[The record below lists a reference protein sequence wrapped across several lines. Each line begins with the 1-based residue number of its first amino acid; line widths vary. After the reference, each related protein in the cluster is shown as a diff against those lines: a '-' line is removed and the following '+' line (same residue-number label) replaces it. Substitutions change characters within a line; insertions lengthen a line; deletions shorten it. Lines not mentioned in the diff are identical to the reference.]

1 MKKRIASIALSLA
14 MCLTLL
20 PTAAYAE
27 DVSEG
32 GAFDSQS
39 STGNGAATVTGS
51 NEAVDTTKNT
61 VVYTG
66 ENETTTVVCKVS
78 NSDELK
84 NALNNND
91 NSITE
96 IDITADFTYNG
107 SIATGDKKIVVNK
120 GVTLTI
126 GGYTTEITG
135 TFENNGMITITSRS
149 KCIWKAQT
157 TGSGKIV
164 ADNQKWGE
172 YQTYVDYGC
181 VPDAMLEGSNC
192 RINIVKDVSIQPT
205 VSLPSDMKVGDTIT
219 PTFTNIVNGVD
230 LENAFK
236 FKWENN
242 GNTVYN
248 GAVSPTLTK
257 KGTLK
262 LTVSVKKPYVMRSS
276 SGSYGISD
284 VSGTVKEVLLD
295 TVFVNANSGN
305 NNNNIGN
312 TKAAPMKTIGKAID
326 KVNDGGTIILLSDYT
341 STALSFD
348 KNVTIKSDDGGKYT
362 VQVTREVAVKDDM
375 TVTFD
380 SVNVKDFNFT
390 KYYSS
395 SVGSGNVEFKN
406 CTGSGIQI
414 ADNVISNVTLEDSQL
429 GGRFGAQGILTLKNA
444 TINGSFSTKDFVAK
458 GKNIYVPED
467 NRSKVSRI
475 DRTATIANAV
485 EIQLSAPD
493 ATTPYQERKL
503 IETTADANNFT
514 VSSPYQLKKQ
524 TEYNGT
530 YIYAFIPVTSVTL
543 APETLSIEEGKT
555 AGLTATISPA
565 NASDQQFSWD
575 VEDTEIASVYGY
587 TSETKTVTALKKG
600 QTQITVTVDGQT
612 ASCTVT
618 VTPRTISVESIT
630 LNKTQLSLV
639 KGATETLAATVLP
652 TTATDKAV
660 TWKSS
665 DTAVATVKDGIVTAV
680 AAGNATITA
689 KAGEKTAT
697 CVVTVTNPSNSGSS
711 SGGGGGSS
719 TPRYAVTV
727 PDKTENGSLSVTP
740 KNAKRGSNVT
750 ITATPDKGCEVDEIV
765 AKDANGNKLTLKDN
779 GDGTYTFTM
788 PASKV
793 TVTAAFAEK
802 KAEPIVPEK
811 LFADVSA
818 EEYYYEAVKWASEN
832 GVTGGIG
839 ENLFGAKLP
848 CTRAQIVTF
857 LWRAAGSPEPKGMSG
872 FVDVSADAYYAKAVA
887 WAVEQGIVSG
897 TSATTF
903 SPDAVCTRAQS
914 VAFLYRAFGTRTDKA
929 AGFSDV
935 SADAYYA
942 DAVAWAVENGVASG
956 IGGGLFAPDQDCA
969 RGQIVAFLYRAYQN
983 K

>member
-39 STGNGAATVTGS
+39 STVNGAA
-51 NEAVDTTKNT
+51 
-61 VVYTG
+61 VYT
-66 ENETTTVVCKVS
+66 NEDTVDDTSADKV
-78 NSDELK
+78 NVRTKDELK
-84 NALNNND
+84 AALANND
-91 NSITE
+91 VNIIYIT
-96 IDITADFTYNG
+96 DSFKYTD
-107 SIATGDKKIVVNK
+107 SIATGEKTLVVNE
-120 GVTLTI
+120 GVTLETTASQISGTI
-126 GGYTTEITG
+126 VNNGTIKITG
-135 TFENNGMITITSRS
+135 SGQ
-149 KCIWKAQT
+149 CIWTAQT
-157 TGSGKIV
+157 TGTGKIV

-284 VSGTVKEVLLD
+284 VSGTVKEVLLH
-295 TVFVNANSGN
+295 TVYVNMVNGSNS
-305 NNNNIGN
+305 NIGN
-312 TKAAPMKTIGKAID
+312 TKATPMKTIGKAID

-414 ADNVISNVTLEDSQL
+414 ADNVINDVTLEDSQL

-475 DRTATIANAV
+475 EGTATIANAV

-503 IETTADANNFT
+503 IETTADASNFT

-543 APETLSIEEGKT
+543 TPKTLSIEEGKT
-555 AGLTATISPA
+555 AELTATISPA

-639 KGATETLAATVLP
+639 KGATETLAAIVLP

-665 DTAVATVKDGIVTAV
+665 DTAVATVENGVVTAV

-689 KAGEKTAT
+689 TAGGKTAI
-697 CVVTVTNPSNSGSS
+697 CAVTVTNPSNSGSS

-727 PDKTENGSLSVTP
+727 PDKTENGSLSVSS
-740 KNAKRGSNVT
+740 KNAKKGSDVT
-750 ITATPDKGCEVDEIV
+750 ITATPDKGYEVDEIV

-793 TVTAAFAEK
+793 TIEATFAEK

-914 VAFLYRAFGTRTDKA
+914 VAFLYRAFGEKVNKA

>member
-1 MKKRIASIALSLA
+1 MY
-14 MCLTLL
+14 
-20 PTAAYAE
+20 PG
-27 DVSEG
+27 G
-32 GAFDSQS
+32 GAFDSQP
-39 STGNGAATVTGS
+39 STVGGAA
-51 NEAVDTTKNT
+51 
-61 VVYTG
+61 VYT
-66 ENETTTVVCKVS
+66 NEDTVDDTSADKV
-78 NSDELK
+78 NVRTKDELK
-84 NALNNND
+84 AALANND
-91 NSITE
+91 VNIIYIT
-96 IDITADFTYNG
+96 DSFKYTD
-107 SIATGDKKIVVNK
+107 SIATGEKTLVVNE
-120 GVTLTI
+120 GVTLETTASQISGTI
-126 GGYTTEITG
+126 VNNGTIKITG
-135 TFENNGMITITSRS
+135 SGQ
-149 KCIWKAQT
+149 CIWTAQT
-157 TGSGKIV
+157 TGTGKIV

-295 TVFVNANSGN
+295 TVYVNANSG

-395 SVGSGNVEFKN
+395 SVGSGNVVFKN

-414 ADNVISNVTLEDSQL
+414 ADNVIKDVTLENSQL
-429 GGRFGAQGILTLKNA
+429 GGRFGAQGTLTLKNA
-444 TINGSFSTKDFVAK
+444 TINGSFSTVNFVAE
-458 GKNIYVPED
+458 GKNTYVTEN
-467 NRSKVSRI
+467 NRTRTSKISG
-475 DRTATIANAV
+475 TANIASPV

-503 IETTADANNFT
+503 IETTADASNFT

-565 NASDQQFSWD
+565 NATTQQHSWAS
-575 VEDTEIASVYGY
+575 ENGKIAKAYG
-587 TSETKTVTALKKG
+587 ETLNTAKVTAIGVGK
-600 QTQITVTVDGQT
+600 TTITYTIGGKE
-612 ASCTVT
+612 ASCEVT

-630 LNKTQLSLV
+630 LNKPQLSLV
-639 KGATETLAATVLP
+639 KGATETLTATVLP
-652 TTATDKAV
+652 TTATDKTV
-660 TWKSS
+660 IWESS

-697 CVVTVTNPSNSGSS
+697 CAVTVTNPSNSGSS
-711 SGGGGGSS
+711 SGGGGSS

-727 PDKTENGSLSVTP
+727 PDKTENGSLSVSS
-740 KNAKRGSNVT
+740 KNAKKGSDVT
-750 ITATPDKGCEVDEIV
+750 ITATPDKGYEVDDIV
-765 AKDANGNKLTLKDN
+765 AKDAKGNKLTLKDN

-802 KAEPIVPEK
+802 KAEPIAPEK

-839 ENLFGAKLP
+839 ENLFGANLP

-914 VAFLYRAFGTRTDKA
+914 VAFLYRAFGEKVNKA

-956 IGGGLFAPDQDCA
+956 IGGGLFAPDQNCA

>member
-1 MKKRIASIALSLA
+1 MYLR
-14 MCLTLL
+14 
-20 PTAAYAE
+20 
-27 DVSEG
+27 G
-32 GAFDSQS
+32 GAFDSQP
-39 STGNGAATVTGS
+39 STVGGAAVYANEDTVD
-51 NEAVDTTKNT
+51 DTSAD
-61 VVYTG
+61 
-66 ENETTTVVCKVS
+66 KV
-78 NSDELK
+78 NVRTQDELK
-84 NALNNND
+84 DALNND
-91 NSITE
+91 SVTE
-96 IDITADFTYNG
+96 IDINADFIYRG
-107 SIATGDKKIVVNK
+107 SIATGDKKIVVNE

-126 GGYTTEITG
+126 SGSITEITG
-135 TFENNGMITITSRS
+135 TIVNNGTIKITGRGQ
-149 KCIWKAQT
+149 CIWKAKT
-157 TGSGKIV
+157 EGSGQIKAENKIWT
-164 ADNQKWGE
+164 DYE
-172 YQTYVDYGC
+172 TYVDYGC

-192 RINIVKDVSIQPT
+192 RINIVKDISEKPT
-205 VSLPSDMKVGDTIT
+205 VTLPETMTVGDTIT
-219 PTFTNIVNGVD
+219 PTVTKLIDGVD
-230 LENAFK
+230 ISKVFTY
-236 FKWENN
+236 KWTD
-242 GNTVYN
+242 GNSNQIYD
-248 GAVSPTLTK
+248 GAAQPTLTK
-257 KGTLK
+257 AGTLK
-262 LTVSVKKPYVMRSS
+262 LNLKVKDPYVLLRAPSTS
-276 SGSYGISD
+276 YYGEYGSLD
-284 VSGTVKEVLLD
+284 ASGTVQKLTLH
-295 TVFVNANSGN
+295 TVYVDAFKGSNS
-305 NNNNIGN
+305 NIGN
-312 TKAAPMKTIGKAID
+312 ATTAPLKTISKAVD
-326 KVNDGGTIILLSDYT
+326 EVADGGTIILLSDAT
-341 STALSFD
+341 SSVLSFD
-348 KNVTIKSDDGGKYT
+348 KNVTITSVEGETYT
-362 VQVTREVAVKDDM
+362 VNATYTYIKDNVTA
-375 TVTFD
+375 TFE
-380 SVNVKDFNFT
+380 SVDAQNLTFYKWDNT
-390 KYYSS
+390 SH
-395 SVGSGNVEFKN
+395 GSGNVVFKN
-406 CTGSGIQI
+406 CTGSGIEI
-414 ADNVISNVTLEDSQL
+414 ADNVIKDVTLENSQL
-429 GGRFGAQGILTLKNA
+429 GGRFGAQGTLTLKNA
-444 TINGSFSTKDFVAK
+444 TINGSFSTVNFVAE
-458 GKNIYVPED
+458 GKNTYVTEN
-467 NRSKVSRI
+467 NRTRTSKISG
-475 DRTATIANAV
+475 TANIASPV

-503 IETTADANNFT
+503 IETTADASNFT

-555 AGLTATISPA
+555 AELTATISPA

-575 VEDTEIASVYGY
+575 VKDTEIASVYGY
-587 TSETKTVTALKKG
+587 TSETKTVTALKEG

-639 KGATETLAATVLP
+639 KGATETLTATVLP

-660 TWKSS
+660 TWESS
-665 DTAVATVKDGIVTAV
+665 DTAVATVENGVVTAV

-697 CVVTVTNPSNSGSS
+697 CAVTVTNPSNSGSS
-711 SGGGGGSS
+711 SGGGGSS

-740 KNAKRGSNVT
+740 KNAKKGSDVT
-750 ITATPDKGCEVDEIV
+750 VTATPDKGYEVDDIV
-765 AKDANGNKLTLKDN
+765 AKDAKGNKLTLKDN

-802 KAEPIVPEK
+802 KAEPIAPEK

-839 ENLFGAKLP
+839 ENLFGANLP

-887 WAVEQGIVSG
+887 WAVEEGIVSG

-903 SPDAVCTRAQS
+903 NPDAVCTRAQS
-914 VAFLYRAFGTRTDKA
+914 VAFLYRAFGEKVNKA

>member
-1 MKKRIASIALSLA
+1 MLR
-14 MCLTLL
+14 MY
-20 PTAAYAE
+20 P
-27 DVSEG
+27 G
-32 GAFDSQS
+32 GAFDSQP
-39 STGNGAATVTGS
+39 STVGGAA
-51 NEAVDTTKNT
+51 
-61 VVYTG
+61 VYT
-66 ENETTTVVCKVS
+66 NEDTVDDTSADKV
-78 NSDELK
+78 NVRTKDELK
-84 NALNNND
+84 AALANND
-91 NSITE
+91 VNIIYIT
-96 IDITADFTYNG
+96 DSFKYTD
-107 SIATGDKKIVVNK
+107 SIATGEKTLVVNE
-120 GVTLTI
+120 GVTLETTASQISGTI
-126 GGYTTEITG
+126 VNNGTIKITG
-135 TFENNGMITITSRS
+135 SGQ
-149 KCIWKAQT
+149 CIWTAQT
-157 TGSGKIV
+157 TGTGKIV

-295 TVFVNANSGN
+295 TVYVNANSG

-395 SVGSGNVEFKN
+395 SVGSGNVVFKN

-414 ADNVISNVTLEDSQL
+414 ADNVIKDVTLENSQL
-429 GGRFGAQGILTLKNA
+429 GGRFGAQGTLTLKNA
-444 TINGSFSTKDFVAK
+444 TINGSFSTVNFVAE
-458 GKNIYVPED
+458 GKNTYVTEN
-467 NRSKVSRI
+467 NRTRTSKISG
-475 DRTATIANAV
+475 TANIASPV

-503 IETTADANNFT
+503 IETTADASNFT

-565 NASDQQFSWD
+565 NATTQQHSWAS
-575 VEDTEIASVYGY
+575 ENGKIAKAYG
-587 TSETKTVTALKKG
+587 ETLNTAKVTAIGVGK
-600 QTQITVTVDGQT
+600 TTITYTIGGKE
-612 ASCTVT
+612 ASCEVT

-630 LNKTQLSLV
+630 LNKPQLSLV
-639 KGATETLAATVLP
+639 KGATETLTATVLP
-652 TTATDKAV
+652 TTATDKTV
-660 TWKSS
+660 IWESS
-665 DTAVATVKDGIVTAV
+665 DTAVATVENGVVTAV

-697 CVVTVTNPSNSGSS
+697 CAVTVTNPSNSGSS
-711 SGGGGGSS
+711 SGGGGSS

-740 KNAKRGSNVT
+740 KNAKKGSDVT
-750 ITATPDKGCEVDEIV
+750 VTATPDKGYEVDDIV
-765 AKDANGNKLTLKDN
+765 AKDAKGNKLTLKDN

-802 KAEPIVPEK
+802 KAEPIAPEK

-839 ENLFGAKLP
+839 ENLFGANLP

-887 WAVEQGIVSG
+887 WAVEEGIVSG

-914 VAFLYRAFGTRTDKA
+914 VAFLYRAFGEKVNKA

>member
-1 MKKRIASIALSLA
+1 MLRMYLR
-14 MCLTLL
+14 
-20 PTAAYAE
+20 
-27 DVSEG
+27 G
-32 GAFDSQS
+32 GAFDSQP

-107 SIATGDKKIVVNK
+107 SIATGDKKIVVNE

-126 GGYTTEITG
+126 GGSKTKITG
-135 TFENNGMITITSRS
+135 KFENNGTITITSS
-149 KCIWKAQT
+149 YECIWKAQT

-164 ADNQKWGE
+164 AKNQKWGE

-181 VPDAMLEGSNC
+181 VPEENLKNC
-192 RINIVKDVSIQPT
+192 QINIVKDVSIQPT

-219 PTFTNIVNGVD
+219 PTVTNLIDGVD
-230 LENAFK
+230 ISKVFTY
-236 FKWENN
+236 KWTD
-242 GNTVYN
+242 GNSSQIYD
-248 GAVSPTLTK
+248 GAAKPTLTK
-257 KGTLK
+257 ADTLK
-262 LTVSVKKPYVMRSS
+262 LNLAAKKPYIMRSA
-276 SGSYGISD
+276 SGSCGSID
-284 VSGTVKEVLLD
+284 AIGTVQKLTLD
-295 TVFVNANSGN
+295 TVYVNANSGN
-305 NNNNIGN
+305 NNNIGN
-312 TKAAPMKTIGKAID
+312 TKATPMKTIGKAID

-362 VQVTREVAVKDDM
+362 VNATYTYIKDNVTA
-375 TVTFD
+375 TFE
-380 SVNVKDFNFT
+380 SVDAQNLTFYKWDNT
-390 KYYSS
+390 SH
-395 SVGSGNVEFKN
+395 GSGNVVFKN
-406 CTGSGIQI
+406 CTGSGIEI
-414 ADNVISNVTLEDSQL
+414 ADNVISNVTLENSQL

-475 DRTATIANAV
+475 EGTAMIANAV

-503 IETTADANNFT
+503 IETTADASNFT

-565 NASDQQFSWD
+565 NATTQQHSWAS
-575 VEDTEIASVYGY
+575 ENGKIAKAYG
-587 TSETKTVTALKKG
+587 ETLNTAKVTAIGVGK
-600 QTQITVTVDGQT
+600 TTITYTIGGKE
-612 ASCTVT
+612 ASCEVT

-665 DTAVATVKDGIVTAV
+665 DTAVATVENGVVTAV

-689 KAGEKTAT
+689 TAGGKTAI
-697 CVVTVTNPSNSGSS
+697 CAVTVTNPSNSSS
-711 SGGGGGSS
+711 SGGGGSS

-740 KNAKRGSNVT
+740 QNAKRGSSVT

-802 KAEPIVPEK
+802 KADEPVAPEK

-818 EEYYYEAVKWASEN
+818 DDYYYEAVKWASEN

-914 VAFLYRAFGTRTDKA
+914 VAFLYRAFGEKVNKA

>member
-32 GAFDSQS
+32 GAFDSQP
-39 STGNGAATVTGS
+39 STVNGAA
-51 NEAVDTTKNT
+51 
-61 VVYTG
+61 VYT
-66 ENETTTVVCKVS
+66 NEDTVDDTSADKVNVS
-78 NSDELK
+78 TKDELEA
-84 NALNNND
+84 ALANND
-91 NSITE
+91 VNIIYIT
-96 IDITADFTYNG
+96 DSFKYTD
-107 SIATGDKKIVVNK
+107 SVDTGDKKIVVNK

-135 TFENNGMITITSRS
+135 TFENNGTITITSGN

-164 ADNQKWGE
+164 ADNQKFGE

-219 PTFTNIVNGVD
+219 PTVTNLIDGV
-230 LENAFK
+230 EISKVFQY
-236 FKWENN
+236 KWKD
-242 GNTVYN
+242 GNSNQIYD
-248 GAVSPTLTK
+248 GAAKPTLTK
-257 KGTLK
+257 AGTLK
-262 LTVSVKKPYVMRSS
+262 LNLAAKKPYIMRSA
-276 SGSYGISD
+276 SGSYGSID
-284 VSGTVKEVLLD
+284 ATGTVQKLTLH
-295 TVFVNANSGN
+295 TVYVDAFKGSNS
-305 NNNNIGN
+305 NIGN
-312 TKAAPMKTIGKAID
+312 ATTAPLKTISKAVD
-326 KVNDGGTIILLSDYT
+326 EVADGGTIILLSDAT
-341 STALSFD
+341 SSVLSFD
-348 KNVTIKSDDGGKYT
+348 KNVTITSVEGETYT
-362 VQVTREVAVKDDM
+362 VNATYTYIKDNVTA
-375 TVTFD
+375 TFE
-380 SVNVKDFNFT
+380 SVDAQNLTFYKWDNT
-390 KYYSS
+390 SH
-395 SVGSGNVEFKN
+395 GSGNVVFKN
-406 CTGSGIQI
+406 CTGSGIEI
-414 ADNVISNVTLEDSQL
+414 ADNVISNVTLENSQL
-429 GGRFGAQGILTLKNA
+429 GGRFGAQGTLTLKNA

-458 GKNIYVPED
+458 GENIYVPED
-467 NRSKVSRI
+467 NHSKVSRI
-475 DRTATIANAV
+475 EGTATIEKAV

-503 IETTADANNFT
+503 IETTADASNFT

-565 NASDQQFSWD
+565 NATTQQHSWAS
-575 VEDTEIASVYGY
+575 ENGKIAKAYG
-587 TSETKTVTALKKG
+587 ETLNTAKVTAIGVGK
-600 QTQITVTVDGQT
+600 TTITYTIGGKE
-612 ASCTVT
+612 ASCEVT

-630 LNKTQLSLV
+630 LNKPQLSLV
-639 KGATETLAATVLP
+639 KGATETLTATVLP
-652 TTATDKAV
+652 TTATDKTV
-660 TWKSS
+660 IWESS

-697 CVVTVTNPSNSGSS
+697 CAVTVTNPSNSGSS
-711 SGGGGGSS
+711 SGGGGSS

-727 PDKTENGSLSVTP
+727 PDKTENGSLSVSS
-740 KNAKRGSNVT
+740 KNAKKGSDVT
-750 ITATPDKGCEVDEIV
+750 VTATPDKGYEVDDIV
-765 AKDANGNKLTLKDN
+765 AKDAKGNKLTLKDN

-914 VAFLYRAFGTRTDKA
+914 VAFLYRAFGEKVNKA

>member
-1 MKKRIASIALSLA
+1 MRKMYPR
-14 MCLTLL
+14 
-20 PTAAYAE
+20 
-27 DVSEG
+27 G
-32 GAFDSQS
+32 GAFDSQP
-39 STGNGAATVTGS
+39 STGNGAA
-51 NEAVDTTKNT
+51 
-61 VVYTG
+61 VYTS
-66 ENETTTVVCKVS
+66 EDTVDDTSADNVNVS
-78 NSDELK
+78 TKDELEA
-84 NALNNND
+84 ALANND
-91 NSITE
+91 VNIIYIT
-96 IDITADFTYNG
+96 DSFKYTD
-107 SIATGDKKIVVNK
+107 SIATGEKTLVVNED
-120 GVTLTI
+120 VTLTI
-126 GGYTTEITG
+126 GGSKTKITG
-135 TFENNGMITITSRS
+135 KFENNGTITITSS
-149 KCIWKAQT
+149 FECIWKAQT
-157 TGSGKIV
+157 TGTGKIV

-295 TVFVNANSGN
+295 TVYVNANSG

-326 KVNDGGTIILLSDYT
+326 KVNDGGTIILLSDAT
-341 STALSFD
+341 SSVLSFD
-348 KNVTIKSDDGGKYT
+348 KNVTITSVEGETYT
-362 VQVTREVAVKDDM
+362 VNATYTYIKDNVTA
-375 TVTFD
+375 TFE
-380 SVNVKDFNFT
+380 SVDAQNLTFYKWDNT
-390 KYYSS
+390 SH
-395 SVGSGNVEFKN
+395 GSGNVVFKN

-414 ADNVISNVTLEDSQL
+414 ADNVIKDVTLENSQL
-429 GGRFGAQGILTLKNA
+429 GGRFGAQGTLTLKNA
-444 TINGSFSTKDFVAK
+444 TINGSFSTVNFVAE
-458 GKNIYVPED
+458 GKNTYVTEN
-467 NRSKVSRI
+467 NRTRTSKISG
-475 DRTATIANAV
+475 TANIASPV

-503 IETTADANNFT
+503 IETTADASNFT

-565 NASDQQFSWD
+565 NATTQQHSWAS
-575 VEDTEIASVYGY
+575 ENGKIAKAYG
-587 TSETKTVTALKKG
+587 ETLNTAKVTAIGVGK
-600 QTQITVTVDGQT
+600 TTITYTIGGKE
-612 ASCTVT
+612 ASCEVT

-630 LNKTQLSLV
+630 LNKPQLSLV
-639 KGATETLAATVLP
+639 KGATETLTATVLP
-652 TTATDKAV
+652 TTATDKTV
-660 TWKSS
+660 IWESS

-697 CVVTVTNPSNSGSS
+697 CAVTVTNPSNSGSS
-711 SGGGGGSS
+711 SGGGGSS

-727 PDKTENGSLSVTP
+727 PDKTENGSLSVSS
-740 KNAKRGSNVT
+740 KNAKKGSDVT
-750 ITATPDKGCEVDEIV
+750 VTATPDKGYEVDDIV
-765 AKDANGNKLTLKDN
+765 AKDAKGNKLTLKDN

-839 ENLFGAKLP
+839 ENLFGANLP

-887 WAVEQGIVSG
+887 WAVEEGIVSG

-914 VAFLYRAFGTRTDKA
+914 VAFLYRAFGEKVNKA

>member
-32 GAFDSQS
+32 GAFDSQP
-39 STGNGAATVTGS
+39 STVNGAA
-51 NEAVDTTKNT
+51 
-61 VVYTG
+61 VYT
-66 ENETTTVVCKVS
+66 NEDTVDDTSADKVNVS
-78 NSDELK
+78 TKDELEA
-84 NALNNND
+84 ALANND
-91 NSITE
+91 VNIIYIT
-96 IDITADFTYNG
+96 DSFKYTD
-107 SIATGDKKIVVNK
+107 SVDTGDKKIVVNK

-135 TFENNGMITITSRS
+135 TFENNGTITITSGN

-164 ADNQKWGE
+164 ADNQKFGE

-205 VSLPSDMKVGDTIT
+205 VSLPSDMKVGYTIT
-219 PTFTNIVNGVD
+219 PTVTNLIDGV
-230 LENAFK
+230 EISKVFQY
-236 FKWENN
+236 KWKD
-242 GNTVYN
+242 GNSNQIYD
-248 GAVSPTLTK
+248 GAAKPTLTK
-257 KGTLK
+257 AGTLK
-262 LTVSVKKPYVMRSS
+262 LTLAAKKPYIMRSA
-276 SGSYGISD
+276 SGSYGSID
-284 VSGTVKEVLLD
+284 ATGTVQKLTLH
-295 TVFVNANSGN
+295 TVYVDAFKGSNS
-305 NNNNIGN
+305 NIGN
-312 TKAAPMKTIGKAID
+312 ATTAPLKTISKAVD
-326 KVNDGGTIILLSDYT
+326 EVADGGTIILLSDAT
-341 STALSFD
+341 SSVLSFD
-348 KNVTIKSDDGGKYT
+348 KNVTITSVEGETYT
-362 VQVTREVAVKDDM
+362 VNATYTYIKDNVTA
-375 TVTFD
+375 TFE
-380 SVNVKDFNFT
+380 SVDAQNLTFYKWDNT
-390 KYYSS
+390 SH
-395 SVGSGNVEFKN
+395 GSGNVVFKN
-406 CTGSGIQI
+406 CTGSGIEI
-414 ADNVISNVTLEDSQL
+414 ADNVISNVTLENSQL
-429 GGRFGAQGILTLKNA
+429 GGRFGAQGTLTLKNA

-458 GKNIYVPED
+458 GENIYVPED
-467 NRSKVSRI
+467 NHSKVSRI
-475 DRTATIANAV
+475 EGTATIEKAV

-503 IETTADANNFT
+503 IETTADASNFT

-565 NASDQQFSWD
+565 NATTQQHSWAS
-575 VEDTEIASVYGY
+575 ENGKIAKAYG
-587 TSETKTVTALKKG
+587 ETLNTAKVTAIGVGK
-600 QTQITVTVDGQT
+600 TTITYTIGGKE
-612 ASCTVT
+612 ASCEVT

-630 LNKTQLSLV
+630 LNKPQLSLV
-639 KGATETLAATVLP
+639 KGATETLTATVLP
-652 TTATDKAV
+652 TTATDKTV
-660 TWKSS
+660 IWESS

-697 CVVTVTNPSNSGSS
+697 CAVTVTNPSNSGSS
-711 SGGGGGSS
+711 SGGGGSS

-727 PDKTENGSLSVTP
+727 PDKTENGSLSVSS
-740 KNAKRGSNVT
+740 KNAKKGSDVT
-750 ITATPDKGCEVDEIV
+750 VTATPDKGYEVDDIV
-765 AKDANGNKLTLKDN
+765 AKDAKGNKLTLKDN

-793 TVTAAFAEK
+793 TIEATFAEK
-802 KAEPIVPEK
+802 QADEPVAPEK

-818 EEYYYEAVKWASEN
+818 DDYYYEAVKWASEN

-839 ENLFGAKLP
+839 ENLFGANLP

-887 WAVEQGIVSG
+887 WAVEEGIVSG

-903 SPDAVCTRAQS
+903 NPDAVCTRAQS
-914 VAFLYRAFGTRTDKA
+914 VAFLYRAFGEKVNKA

>member
-32 GAFDSQS
+32 GAFDSQP
-39 STGNGAATVTGS
+39 STGNGAATVAGS

-66 ENETTTVVCKVS
+66 ENETTTVKREVRDG
-78 NSDELK
+78 NELD
-84 NALNNND
+84 NALQD

-96 IDITADFTYNG
+96 IDIIADFTYNG
-107 SIATGDKKIVVNK
+107 SIATGDKKIVVNE

-126 GGYTTEITG
+126 GGSKTKITG
-135 TFENNGMITITSRS
+135 KFENNGTITITSS
-149 KCIWKAQT
+149 YECIWTAQT
-157 TGSGKIV
+157 TGTGKIV

-181 VPDAMLEGSNC
+181 VPEENLENC
-192 RINIVKDVSIQPT
+192 QINIVKDINEKPT
-205 VSLPSDMKVGDTIT
+205 VSLPETMTVGDTIT
-219 PTFTNIVNGVD
+219 PTVTNLIDGVD
-230 LENAFK
+230 ISKVFTY
-236 FKWENN
+236 KWTD
-242 GNTVYN
+242 GNSSQIYD
-248 GAVSPTLTK
+248 GAAKPTLTK
-257 KGTLK
+257 AGTLK
-262 LTVSVKKPYVMRSS
+262 LTLAAKKPYIMRSA
-276 SGSYGISD
+276 SGSYGSID
-284 VSGTVKEVLLD
+284 ATGTVQKLTLH
-295 TVFVNANSGN
+295 TVYVDAFKGSNS
-305 NNNNIGN
+305 NIGN
-312 TKAAPMKTIGKAID
+312 ATTAPLKTISKAVD
-326 KVNDGGTIILLSDYT
+326 EVADGGTIILLSDAT
-341 STALSFD
+341 SSVLSFD
-348 KNVTIKSDDGGKYT
+348 KNVTITSVEGETYT
-362 VQVTREVAVKDDM
+362 VNATYTYIKDNVTA
-375 TVTFD
+375 TFE
-380 SVNVKDFNFT
+380 SVDAQNLTFYKWDNT
-390 KYYSS
+390 SH
-395 SVGSGNVEFKN
+395 GSGNVVFKN
-406 CTGSGIQI
+406 CTGSGIEI
-414 ADNVISNVTLEDSQL
+414 ADNVISNVTLENSQL
-429 GGRFGAQGILTLKNA
+429 GGRFGAQGTLTLKNA

-458 GKNIYVPED
+458 GENIYVPED

-475 DRTATIANAV
+475 EGTATIEKAV

-503 IETTADANNFT
+503 IETTADASNFT

-555 AGLTATISPA
+555 AELTATISPA

-575 VEDTEIASVYGY
+575 VKDTEIASVYGY
-587 TSETKTVTALKKG
+587 TSETKTVTALKEG

-630 LNKTQLSLV
+630 LNKTQLSLE
-639 KGATETLAATVLP
+639 KGATETLTATVLP

-660 TWKSS
+660 TWESS
-665 DTAVATVKDGIVTAV
+665 DTAVATVENGVVTAV

-697 CVVTVTNPSNSGSS
+697 CAVTVTNPSNSGSS
-711 SGGGGGSS
+711 SGGGGSS

-727 PDKTENGSLSVTP
+727 PDKTENGSLSVSS
-740 KNAKRGSNVT
+740 KNAKRGSDVT
-750 ITATPDKGCEVDEIV
+750 ITATPDKGYEVGDIV
-765 AKDANGNKLTLKDN
+765 AKDVKGNKLTLKDN

-793 TVTAAFAEK
+793 TIEATFAEK
-802 KAEPIVPEK
+802 QADEPVAPEK

-887 WAVEQGIVSG
+887 WAVEEGIVSG

-903 SPDAVCTRAQS
+903 NPDAVCTRAQS
-914 VAFLYRAFGTRTDKA
+914 VAFLYRAFGEKVNKA

>member
-27 DVSEG
+27 NVSEG
-32 GAFDSQS
+32 GAFDSQP
-39 STGNGAATVTGS
+39 STGNGAA
-51 NEAVDTTKNT
+51 
-61 VVYTG
+61 VYTS
-66 ENETTTVVCKVS
+66 EDTVDDTSADKV
-78 NSDELK
+78 NVRTKDELK
-84 NALNNND
+84 AALANND
-91 NSITE
+91 VNIIYIT
-96 IDITADFTYNG
+96 DSFKYTD
-107 SIATGDKKIVVNK
+107 SIATGEKTLVVNE
-120 GVTLTI
+120 GVTLETTASQISGTI
-126 GGYTTEITG
+126 VNNGTIKITG
-135 TFENNGMITITSRS
+135 SGQ
-149 KCIWKAQT
+149 CIWTAQT
-157 TGSGKIV
+157 TGTGKIV

-295 TVFVNANSGN
+295 TVYVNANSG

-395 SVGSGNVEFKN
+395 SVGSGNVVFKN
-406 CTGSGIQI
+406 CTGSGIEI
-414 ADNVISNVTLEDSQL
+414 ADNVISNVTLENSQL
-429 GGRFGAQGILTLKNA
+429 GGRFGAQGTLTLKNA

-458 GKNIYVPED
+458 VENIYVPED

-475 DRTATIANAV
+475 EGTATIEKAV

-503 IETTADANNFT
+503 IETTADASNFT

-555 AGLTATISPA
+555 AELTATISPA
-565 NASDQQFSWD
+565 NATTQQHSWAS
-575 VEDTEIASVYGY
+575 ENGKIAKAYG
-587 TSETKTVTALKKG
+587 KTLNTAKVTAIGVGK
-600 QTQITVTVDGQT
+600 TTITYTIGGKE
-612 ASCTVT
+612 ASCEVT

-630 LNKTQLSLV
+630 LNKPQLSLV
-639 KGATETLAATVLP
+639 KGATETLTATVLP
-652 TTATDKAV
+652 TTATDKTV
-660 TWKSS
+660 IWESS

-697 CVVTVTNPSNSGSS
+697 CAVTVTNPSNSGSS
-711 SGGGGGSS
+711 SGGGSS

-727 PDKTENGSLSVTP
+727 PDKTENGSLSVSS
-740 KNAKRGSNVT
+740 KNAKKGSDVT
-750 ITATPDKGCEVDEIV
+750 ITATPDKGYEVDDIV
-765 AKDANGNKLTLKDN
+765 AKDAKGNKLTLKDN

-903 SPDAVCTRAQS
+903 NPDAVCTRAQS
-914 VAFLYRAFGTRTDKA
+914 VAFLYRAFGEKVNKA

>member
-32 GAFDSQS
+32 GAFDSQP
-39 STGNGAATVTGS
+39 STVNGAA
-51 NEAVDTTKNT
+51 
-61 VVYTG
+61 VYT
-66 ENETTTVVCKVS
+66 NEDTVDDTSADKV
-78 NSDELK
+78 NVRTKDELK
-84 NALNNND
+84 AALANND
-91 NSITE
+91 VNIIYIT
-96 IDITADFTYNG
+96 DSFKYTD
-107 SIATGDKKIVVNK
+107 SIATGEKTLVVNE

-135 TFENNGMITITSRS
+135 TFENNGTITITSGN

-205 VSLPSDMKVGDTIT
+205 VSLPSDMKVGYTIT
-219 PTFTNIVNGVD
+219 PTVTNLIDGV
-230 LENAFK
+230 EISKVFQY
-236 FKWENN
+236 KWKD
-242 GNTVYN
+242 GNSNQIYD
-248 GAVSPTLTK
+248 GAAKPTLTK
-257 KGTLK
+257 AGTLK
-262 LTVSVKKPYVMRSS
+262 LNLAAKKPYIMRSA
-276 SGSYGISD
+276 SGSYGSID
-284 VSGTVKEVLLD
+284 AIGTVQKLTLHTVYVD
-295 TVFVNANSGN
+295 TVNGSNS
-305 NNNNIGN
+305 NIGN
-312 TKAAPMKTIGKAID
+312 TTTAPLKTISKAVD
-326 KVNDGGTIILLSDYT
+326 EVADGGTIILLSDAT
-341 STALSFD
+341 SSVLSFD
-348 KNVTIKSDDGGKYT
+348 KNVTITSVEGETYT
-362 VQVTREVAVKDDM
+362 VNATYTYIKDNVTA
-375 TVTFD
+375 TFE
-380 SVNVKDFNFT
+380 SVDAQNLTFYKWDNT
-390 KYYSS
+390 SH
-395 SVGSGNVEFKN
+395 GSGNVVFKN

-414 ADNVISNVTLEDSQL
+414 ADNVISNVTLENSQL
-429 GGRFGAQGILTLKNA
+429 GGRFGAQGTLTLKNA

-458 GKNIYVPED
+458 GENIYVPED

-475 DRTATIANAV
+475 EGTATIEKAV

-503 IETTADANNFT
+503 IETTADASNFT

-565 NASDQQFSWD
+565 NATTQQHSWAS
-575 VEDTEIASVYGY
+575 ENGKIAKAYG
-587 TSETKTVTALKKG
+587 ETLNTAKVTAIGVGK
-600 QTQITVTVDGQT
+600 TTITYTIGGKE
-612 ASCTVT
+612 ASCEVT

-639 KGATETLAATVLP
+639 KGATETLTATVLP

-660 TWKSS
+660 IWESG
-665 DTAVATVKDGIVTAV
+665 DTAVATVENGVVTAV

-697 CVVTVTNPSNSGSS
+697 CAVTVTNPSNSGSS
-711 SGGGGGSS
+711 SGGGGSS

-740 KNAKRGSNVT
+740 KNAKKGSDVT
-750 ITATPDKGCEVDEIV
+750 ITATPDKGYEVDDIV
-765 AKDANGNKLTLKDN
+765 AKDAKGNKLTLKDN

-802 KAEPIVPEK
+802 KAEPIAPEK

-887 WAVEQGIVSG
+887 WAVEEGIVSG

-914 VAFLYRAFGTRTDKA
+914 VAFLYRAFGEKVNKA

>member
-1 MKKRIASIALSLA
+1 MYLR
-14 MCLTLL
+14 
-20 PTAAYAE
+20 
-27 DVSEG
+27 G

-39 STGNGAATVTGS
+39 STIGGAA
-51 NEAVDTTKNT
+51 
-61 VVYTG
+61 VYT
-66 ENETTTVVCKVS
+66 NEDTVDDTSADKV
-78 NSDELK
+78 NVRTKDELK
-84 NALNNND
+84 AALANND
-91 NSITE
+91 VNIIYIT
-96 IDITADFTYNG
+96 DSFKYTD
-107 SIATGDKKIVVNK
+107 SIATGEKTLVVNE
-120 GVTLTI
+120 GVTLETTASQISGTI
-126 GGYTTEITG
+126 VNNGTIKITG
-135 TFENNGMITITSRS
+135 SGQ
-149 KCIWKAQT
+149 CIWTAQT
-157 TGSGKIV
+157 TGTGKIV

-295 TVFVNANSGN
+295 TVYVNANSG

-395 SVGSGNVEFKN
+395 SVGSGNVVFKN

-414 ADNVISNVTLEDSQL
+414 ADNVIKDVTLENSQL
-429 GGRFGAQGILTLKNA
+429 GGRFGAQGTLTLKNA
-444 TINGSFSTKDFVAK
+444 TINGSFSTVNFVAE
-458 GKNIYVPED
+458 GKNTYVTEN
-467 NRSKVSRI
+467 NRTRTSKISG
-475 DRTATIANAV
+475 TANIASPV

-503 IETTADANNFT
+503 IETTADASNFT

-555 AGLTATISPA
+555 AELTATISPA

-575 VEDTEIASVYGY
+575 VKDTEIASVYGY
-587 TSETKTVTALKKG
+587 TSETKTVTALKEG

-639 KGATETLAATVLP
+639 KGATETLTATVLP

-660 TWKSS
+660 TWESS
-665 DTAVATVKDGIVTAV
+665 DTAVATVENGVVTAV

-697 CVVTVTNPSNSGSS
+697 CAVTVTNPSNSGSS
-711 SGGGGGSS
+711 SGGGGSS

-740 KNAKRGSNVT
+740 KNAKKGSDVT
-750 ITATPDKGCEVDEIV
+750 ITATPDKGYEVDDIV
-765 AKDANGNKLTLKDN
+765 AKDAKGNKLTLKDN

-802 KAEPIVPEK
+802 KAEPIAPEK

-872 FVDVSADAYYAKAVA
+872 FVDVSADAYYA
-887 WAVEQGIVSG
+887 
-897 TSATTF
+897 
-903 SPDAVCTRAQS
+903 
-914 VAFLYRAFGTRTDKA
+914 
-929 AGFSDV
+929 
-935 SADAYYA
+935 

>member
-1 MKKRIASIALSLA
+1 M
-14 MCLTLL
+14 
-20 PTAAYAE
+20 
-27 DVSEG
+27 
-32 GAFDSQS
+32 
-39 STGNGAATVTGS
+39 
-51 NEAVDTTKNT
+51 
-61 VVYTG
+61 
-66 ENETTTVVCKVS
+66 EN
-78 NSDELK
+78 
-84 NALNNND
+84 
-91 NSITE
+91 
-96 IDITADFTYNG
+96 
-107 SIATGDKKIVVNK
+107 
-120 GVTLTI
+120 
-126 GGYTTEITG
+126 
-135 TFENNGMITITSRS
+135 
-149 KCIWKAQT
+149 
-157 TGSGKIV
+157 
-164 ADNQKWGE
+164 
-172 YQTYVDYGC
+172 
-181 VPDAMLEGSNC
+181 
-192 RINIVKDVSIQPT
+192 
-205 VSLPSDMKVGDTIT
+205 
-219 PTFTNIVNGVD
+219 
-230 LENAFK
+230 
-236 FKWENN
+236 
-242 GNTVYN
+242 
-248 GAVSPTLTK
+248 
-257 KGTLK
+257 
-262 LTVSVKKPYVMRSS
+262 
-276 SGSYGISD
+276 
-284 VSGTVKEVLLD
+284 
-295 TVFVNANSGN
+295 
-305 NNNNIGN
+305 
-312 TKAAPMKTIGKAID
+312 
-326 KVNDGGTIILLSDYT
+326 
-341 STALSFD
+341 
-348 KNVTIKSDDGGKYT
+348 
-362 VQVTREVAVKDDM
+362 
-375 TVTFD
+375 
-380 SVNVKDFNFT
+380 
-390 KYYSS
+390 
-395 SVGSGNVEFKN
+395 
-406 CTGSGIQI
+406 
-414 ADNVISNVTLEDSQL
+414 SQL

-475 DRTATIANAV
+475 EGTATIANAV

-524 TEYNGT
+524 TDYNGT

-543 APETLSIEEGKT
+543 TPETLSIEAGKT
-555 AGLTATISPA
+555 AELTATISPA

-575 VEDTEIASVYGY
+575 VEDTEIASVYGH
-587 TSETKTVTALKKG
+587 TSETKTVTALKEG
-600 QTQITVTVDGQT
+600 QTQITVTVGGQT

-630 LNKTQLSLV
+630 LNKTQLSMV

-665 DTAVATVKDGIVTAV
+665 DTAVATVENGVVTAV

-689 KAGEKTAT
+689 TAGGKTAI
-697 CVVTVTNPSNSGSS
+697 CAVTVTNPSNSSS
-711 SGGGGGSS
+711 SGGGGSS

-740 KNAKRGSNVT
+740 QNAKRGSDVT
-750 ITATPDKGCEVDEIV
+750 ITATPDKGYEVGDIV
-765 AKDANGNKLTLKDN
+765 AKDVNGNKLTLKDN

-793 TVTAAFAEK
+793 TIEATFAEK
-802 KAEPIVPEK
+802 QADEPVAPEK

-818 EEYYYEAVKWASEN
+818 DDYYYEAVKWASEN

-887 WAVEQGIVSG
+887 WAVEQGIASG

-914 VAFLYRAFGTRTDKA
+914 VAFLYRAFGEKVNKA

>member
-1 MKKRIASIALSLA
+1 MYPR
-14 MCLTLL
+14 
-20 PTAAYAE
+20 
-27 DVSEG
+27 G
-32 GAFDSQS
+32 GAFDSQP
-39 STGNGAATVTGS
+39 STVGGAATVAGS

-66 ENETTTVVCKVS
+66 ENETTTVKREVRDG
-78 NSDELK
+78 NELD
-84 NALNNND
+84 NALQD

-96 IDITADFTYNG
+96 IDIIADFTYNG
-107 SIATGDKKIVVNK
+107 SIATGDKKIVVNE

-126 GGYTTEITG
+126 GGSKTKITG
-135 TFENNGMITITSRS
+135 KFENNGTIKITGSGQ
-149 KCIWKAQT
+149 CIWTAQT
-157 TGSGKIV
+157 TGTGKIV

-219 PTFTNIVNGVD
+219 PTVTNLIDGVD
-230 LENAFK
+230 ISKVFTY
-236 FKWENN
+236 KWTD
-242 GNTVYN
+242 GNSSQIYN

-295 TVFVNANSGN
+295 TVYVNANSG

-395 SVGSGNVEFKN
+395 SVGSGNVVFKN

-414 ADNVISNVTLEDSQL
+414 ADNVIKDVTLENSQL
-429 GGRFGAQGILTLKNA
+429 GGRFGAQGTLTLKNA
-444 TINGSFSTKDFVAK
+444 TINGSFSTVNFVAE
-458 GKNIYVPED
+458 GKNTYVTEN
-467 NRSKVSRI
+467 NRTRTSKISG
-475 DRTATIANAV
+475 TANIASPV

-503 IETTADANNFT
+503 IETTADASNFT

-555 AGLTATISPA
+555 AELTATISPA

-575 VEDTEIASVYGY
+575 VKDTEIASVYGY
-587 TSETKTVTALKKG
+587 TSETKTVTALKEG

-639 KGATETLAATVLP
+639 KGATETLTATVLP
-652 TTATDKAV
+652 TTATDKTV
-660 TWKSS
+660 IWESS

-697 CVVTVTNPSNSGSS
+697 CAVTVTNPSNSGSS
-711 SGGGGGSS
+711 SGGGGSS

-727 PDKTENGSLSVTP
+727 PDKTENGSLSVSS
-740 KNAKRGSNVT
+740 KNAKKGSDVT
-750 ITATPDKGCEVDEIV
+750 ITATPDKGYEVDDIV
-765 AKDANGNKLTLKDN
+765 AKDAKGNKLILKDN

-818 EEYYYEAVKWASEN
+818 DDYYYEAVKWASEN

-839 ENLFGAKLP
+839 ENLFGANLP

-887 WAVEQGIVSG
+887 WAVEEGIVSG

-914 VAFLYRAFGTRTDKA
+914 VAFLYRAFGEKVNKA

>member
-1 MKKRIASIALSLA
+1 
-14 MCLTLL
+14 
-20 PTAAYAE
+20 
-27 DVSEG
+27 
-32 GAFDSQS
+32 
-39 STGNGAATVTGS
+39 
-51 NEAVDTTKNT
+51 
-61 VVYTG
+61 
-66 ENETTTVVCKVS
+66 VCKVS

-107 SIATGDKKIVVNK
+107 SIATGDKKIVVNE

-126 GGYTTEITG
+126 GGSKTKITG
-135 TFENNGMITITSRS
+135 KFENNGTITITSS
-149 KCIWKAQT
+149 YECIWKAQT

-164 ADNQKWGE
+164 AKNQKWGE

-181 VPDAMLEGSNC
+181 VPEENLTNC
-192 RINIVKDVSIQPT
+192 RINIVKDIDKEPT
-205 VSLPSDMKVGDTIT
+205 VILPETMTVGDTIT

-305 NNNNIGN
+305 NNNIGN
-312 TKAAPMKTIGKAID
+312 TKAAPLKAISKAVD
-326 KVNDGGTIILLSDYT
+326 EVADGGTIILLSDYT

-406 CTGSGIQI
+406 CTGSGIEI
-414 ADNVISNVTLEDSQL
+414 ADNVISNVTLENSQL

-475 DRTATIANAV
+475 EGTATIANAV

-543 APETLSIEEGKT
+543 TPETLSIEAGKT
-555 AGLTATISPA
+555 AELTATISPA

-575 VEDTEIASVYGY
+575 VEDTEIASVYGH
-587 TSETKTVTALKKG
+587 TSETKTVTALKEG
-600 QTQITVTVDGQT
+600 QTQITVTVGGQT

-630 LNKTQLSLV
+630 LNKTQLSMV

-665 DTAVATVKDGIVTAV
+665 DTAVATVENGVVTAV

-689 KAGEKTAT
+689 TAGGKTAI
-697 CVVTVTNPSNSGSS
+697 CAVTVTNPSNSSS
-711 SGGGGGSS
+711 SGGGGSS

-740 KNAKRGSNVT
+740 QNAKRGSDVT
-750 ITATPDKGCEVDEIV
+750 ITATPDKGYEVGDIV
-765 AKDANGNKLTLKDN
+765 AKDVNGNKLTLKDN

-793 TVTAAFAEK
+793 TIEATFAEK
-802 KAEPIVPEK
+802 QADEPVAPEK

-818 EEYYYEAVKWASEN
+818 DDYYYEAVKWASEN

-914 VAFLYRAFGTRTDKA
+914 VAFLYRAFGEKGNKA

>member
-32 GAFDSQS
+32 GAFDSQP
-39 STGNGAATVTGS
+39 STVGGAA
-51 NEAVDTTKNT
+51 
-61 VVYTG
+61 VYT
-66 ENETTTVVCKVS
+66 NEDTVDDTSADNVNVRTK
-78 NSDELK
+78 DELK
-84 NALNNND
+84 AALANND
-91 NSITE
+91 VNIIYIT
-96 IDITADFTYNG
+96 DSFKYTD
-107 SIATGDKKIVVNK
+107 SVDTGDKKIVVNK

-135 TFENNGMITITSRS
+135 TFENNGTITITSGN

-164 ADNQKWGE
+164 ADNQKFGE

-295 TVFVNANSGN
+295 TVYVNANSG

-395 SVGSGNVEFKN
+395 SVGSGNVVFKN

-414 ADNVISNVTLEDSQL
+414 ADNVIKDVTLENSQL
-429 GGRFGAQGILTLKNA
+429 GGRFGAQGTLTLKNA

-458 GKNIYVPED
+458 GENIYVPED

-475 DRTATIANAV
+475 EGTATIEKAV

-503 IETTADANNFT
+503 IETTADASNFT

-555 AGLTATISPA
+555 AELTATISPA

-575 VEDTEIASVYGY
+575 VKDTEIASVYGY
-587 TSETKTVTALKKG
+587 TSETKTVTALKEG

-639 KGATETLAATVLP
+639 KGATETLTATVLP

-660 TWKSS
+660 TWESS
-665 DTAVATVKDGIVTAV
+665 DTAVATVENGVVTAV

-697 CVVTVTNPSNSGSS
+697 CAVTVTNPSNSS

-740 KNAKRGSNVT
+740 KNAKKGSDVT
-750 ITATPDKGCEVDEIV
+750 ITATPDKGYEVGDIV
-765 AKDANGNKLTLKDN
+765 AKDAKGNKLTLKDN

-903 SPDAVCTRAQS
+903 NPDAVCTRAQS
-914 VAFLYRAFGTRTDKA
+914 VAFLYRAFGEKVNKA

>member
-1 MKKRIASIALSLA
+1 MLRMYLR
-14 MCLTLL
+14 
-20 PTAAYAE
+20 
-27 DVSEG
+27 G
-32 GAFDSQS
+32 GAFDSQP
-39 STGNGAATVTGS
+39 STGNGAA
-51 NEAVDTTKNT
+51 
-61 VVYTG
+61 VYTS
-66 ENETTTVVCKVS
+66 EDTVDDTSADKVNVS
-78 NSDELK
+78 TKDELEA
-84 NALNNND
+84 ALANND
-91 NSITE
+91 VNIIYIT
-96 IDITADFTYNG
+96 DSFKYTD
-107 SIATGDKKIVVNK
+107 SVDTGDKKIVVNK

-135 TFENNGMITITSRS
+135 TFENNGTITITSGN

-164 ADNQKWGE
+164 ADNQKFGE

-205 VSLPSDMKVGDTIT
+205 VSLPSDMKVGYTIT
-219 PTFTNIVNGVD
+219 PTVTNLIDGV
-230 LENAFK
+230 EISKVFQY
-236 FKWENN
+236 KWKD
-242 GNTVYN
+242 GNSNQIYD
-248 GAVSPTLTK
+248 GAAKPTLTK
-257 KGTLK
+257 AGTLK
-262 LTVSVKKPYVMRSS
+262 LNLAAKKPYIMRSAS
-276 SGSYGISD
+276 SSYGSID
-284 VSGTVKEVLLD
+284 AIGTVQKLTLHTVYVD
-295 TVFVNANSGN
+295 TVNGSNS
-305 NNNNIGN
+305 NIGN
-312 TKAAPMKTIGKAID
+312 TTTAPLKTISKAVD
-326 KVNDGGTIILLSDYT
+326 EVADGGTIILLSDAT
-341 STALSFD
+341 SSVLSFD
-348 KNVTIKSDDGGKYT
+348 KNVTITSVEGETYT
-362 VQVTREVAVKDDM
+362 VNATYTYIKDNVTA
-375 TVTFD
+375 TFE
-380 SVNVKDFNFT
+380 SVDAQNLTFYKWDNT
-390 KYYSS
+390 SH
-395 SVGSGNVEFKN
+395 GSGNVVFKN
-406 CTGSGIQI
+406 CTGSGIEI
-414 ADNVISNVTLEDSQL
+414 ADNVISNVTLENSQL
-429 GGRFGAQGILTLKNA
+429 GGRFGAQGTLTLKNA

-458 GKNIYVPED
+458 GENIYVPED

-475 DRTATIANAV
+475 EGTATIEKAV

-503 IETTADANNFT
+503 IETTADASNFT

-555 AGLTATISPA
+555 AELTATISPA
-565 NASDQQFSWD
+565 NATTQQHSWAS
-575 VEDTEIASVYGY
+575 ENGKIAKAYG
-587 TSETKTVTALKKG
+587 KTLNTAKVTAIGVGK
-600 QTQITVTVDGQT
+600 TTITYTIGGKE
-612 ASCTVT
+612 ASCEVT

-630 LNKTQLSLV
+630 LNKPQLSLV
-639 KGATETLAATVLP
+639 KGATETLTATVLP
-652 TTATDKAV
+652 TTATDKTV
-660 TWKSS
+660 IWESS

-697 CVVTVTNPSNSGSS
+697 CAVTVTNPSNSGSS
-711 SGGGGGSS
+711 SGGGGSS

-727 PDKTENGSLSVTP
+727 PDKTENGSLSVSS
-740 KNAKRGSNVT
+740 KNAKRGSDVT
-750 ITATPDKGCEVDEIV
+750 VTATPDKGYEVDDIV
-765 AKDANGNKLTLKDN
+765 AKDAKGNKLTLKDN

-793 TVTAAFAEK
+793 TVTVAFAEK

-857 LWRAAGSPEPKGMSG
+857 LWRAAGSPEPKGVSG

-887 WAVEQGIVSG
+887 WAVEEGIVSG

-914 VAFLYRAFGTRTDKA
+914 VAFLYRAFGEKVNKA

>member
-39 STGNGAATVTGS
+39 STGNGAA
-51 NEAVDTTKNT
+51 
-61 VVYTG
+61 VYTS
-66 ENETTTVVCKVS
+66 EDTVDDTSADKV
-78 NSDELK
+78 NVRTKDELK
-84 NALNNND
+84 AALANND
-91 NSITE
+91 VNIIYIT
-96 IDITADFTYNG
+96 DSFKYTD
-107 SIATGDKKIVVNK
+107 SIATGEKTLVVNE
-120 GVTLTI
+120 GVTLETTASQISGTI
-126 GGYTTEITG
+126 VNNGTIKITG
-135 TFENNGMITITSRS
+135 SGQ
-149 KCIWKAQT
+149 CIWTAQT
-157 TGSGKIV
+157 TGTGKIV

-295 TVFVNANSGN
+295 TVYVNANSG

-395 SVGSGNVEFKN
+395 SVGSGNVVFKN

-414 ADNVISNVTLEDSQL
+414 ADNVIKDVTLENSQL
-429 GGRFGAQGILTLKNA
+429 GGRFGAQGTLTLKNA
-444 TINGSFSTKDFVAK
+444 TINGSFSTVNFVAE
-458 GKNIYVPED
+458 GKNTYVTEN
-467 NRSKVSRI
+467 NRTRTSKISG
-475 DRTATIANAV
+475 TANIASPV

-503 IETTADANNFT
+503 IETTADASNFT

-555 AGLTATISPA
+555 AELTATISPA

-575 VEDTEIASVYGY
+575 VKDTEIASVYGY
-587 TSETKTVTALKKG
+587 TSETKTVTALKEG

-639 KGATETLAATVLP
+639 KGATETLTATVLP

-660 TWKSS
+660 TWESS
-665 DTAVATVKDGIVTAV
+665 DTAVATVENGVVTAV

-697 CVVTVTNPSNSGSS
+697 CAVTVTNPSNSGSS
-711 SGGGGGSS
+711 SGGGGSS

-740 KNAKRGSNVT
+740 KNAKKGSDVT
-750 ITATPDKGCEVDEIV
+750 ITATPDKGYEVDDIV
-765 AKDANGNKLTLKDN
+765 AKDAKGNKLTLKDN

-793 TVTAAFAEK
+793 TVTVAFAEK

-839 ENLFGAKLP
+839 ENLFGANLP

-914 VAFLYRAFGTRTDKA
+914 VAFLYRAFGEKVNKA

>member
-1 MKKRIASIALSLA
+1 MYLR
-14 MCLTLL
+14 
-20 PTAAYAE
+20 
-27 DVSEG
+27 G

-39 STGNGAATVTGS
+39 STGNGAAVYANEDTVD
-51 NEAVDTTKNT
+51 DTSADKVNVRTK
-61 VVYTG
+61 
-66 ENETTTVVCKVS
+66 
-78 NSDELK
+78 DELK
-84 NALNNND
+84 AALANND
-91 NSITE
+91 VNIIYIT
-96 IDITADFTYNG
+96 DSFKYTD
-107 SIATGDKKIVVNK
+107 SVDTGDKKIVVNK

-135 TFENNGMITITSRS
+135 TFENNGTITITSGN

-157 TGSGKIV
+157 TGEGKIV
-164 ADNQKWGE
+164 ANNQKWDE

-295 TVFVNANSGN
+295 TVYVDMVNGSNS
-305 NNNNIGN
+305 NIGN
-312 TKAAPMKTIGKAID
+312 TTNAPLKAISKAVD
-326 KVNDGGTIILLSDYT
+326 EVADDGTIILLSDAT
-341 STALSFD
+341 SSVLSFD
-348 KNVTIKSDDGGKYT
+348 KNVTIKSYDGGKYT
-362 VQVTREVAVKDDM
+362 VNATSTYIKDNVTA
-375 TVTFD
+375 TFE
-380 SVNVKDFNFT
+380 SVDAQNLIFWKWDNA
-390 KYYSS
+390 SR
-395 SVGSGNVEFKN
+395 GSGNVVFKN
-406 CTGSGIQI
+406 CTGSGIEI
-414 ADNVISNVTLEDSQL
+414 ADNVISNVTLENSQL

-458 GKNIYVPED
+458 GNNIYVPTKNYRD
-467 NRSKVSRI
+467 TSRI
-475 DRTATIANAV
+475 EGKATIENAV
-485 EIQLSAPD
+485 KIQLSAPD
-493 ATTPYQERKL
+493 TTTPYQERKL
-503 IETTADANNFT
+503 IEISGNLNNFT
-514 VSSPYQLKKQ
+514 VSQPYELR
-524 TEYNGT
+524 N
-530 YIYAFIPVTSVTL
+530 SVTL
-543 APETLSIEEGKT
+543 NRDYISAFVPVTGVTLTPDTLSIEEGKT
-555 AGLTATISPA
+555 AELTATISPA
-565 NASDQQFSWD
+565 NATTQQHSWAS
-575 VEDTEIASVYGY
+575 ENGKIAKAYG
-587 TSETKTVTALKKG
+587 KTLNTAKVTAIGVGK
-600 QTQITVTVDGQT
+600 TTITYTIGGKE
-612 ASCTVT
+612 ASCEVT
-618 VTPRTISVESIT
+618 VTPRTISIT
-630 LNKTQLSLV
+630 LNKPQLSLV
-639 KGATETLAATVLP
+639 KGATETLTATVLP

-665 DTAVATVKDGIVTAV
+665 DTAVATVENGVVTAV

-689 KAGEKTAT
+689 TAGGKTAI
-697 CVVTVTNPSNSGSS
+697 CAVTVTNPSNSGSS

-740 KNAKRGSNVT
+740 KNAKKGSDVT

-793 TVTAAFAEK
+793 TIEATFTEK
-802 KAEPIVPEK
+802 QADEPVAPEK

-818 EEYYYEAVKWASEN
+818 DDYYYEAVKWASEN

-903 SPDAVCTRAQS
+903 NPDAVCTRAQS
-914 VAFLYRAFGTRTDKA
+914 VAFLYRAFGEKVNKA